1 MYISFINIKNIE
13 QLFNKYNINYKI
25 IFNVNPSLDY
35 RVIKEYDLRDN
46 NIEFY
51 TYYISYKSLI
61 ELLKIIDKNEY
72 KIIEILKIMNKTFPN
87 VFNDYFNSLNNS

>member
-1 MYISFINIKNIE
+1 
-13 QLFNKYNINYKI
+13 L
-25 IFNVNPSLDY
+25 LDY

>member
-25 IFNVNPSLDY
+25 FFNVNPLLDY